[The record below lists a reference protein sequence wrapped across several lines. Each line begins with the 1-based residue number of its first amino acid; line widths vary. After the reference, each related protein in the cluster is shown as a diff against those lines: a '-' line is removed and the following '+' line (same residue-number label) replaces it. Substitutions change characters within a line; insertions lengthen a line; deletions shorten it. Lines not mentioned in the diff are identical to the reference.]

1 MPRIYK
7 YGKYKK
13 QMKKLG
19 AKTVA
24 TRKEFSL
31 VRTRMSTAALKKRI
45 AADAKA
51 KTRTKAINRLVEQSV
66 ELKKR
71 GKY

>member
-1 MPRIYK
+1 MARIYK

-31 VRTRMSTAALKKRI
+31 VRTRMESAALKK
-45 AADAKA
+45 KLKY
-51 KTRTKAINRLVEQSV
+51 KTRTQAVKEMVGRSTS
-66 ELKKR
+66 KKR
-71 GKY
+71 GY

>member
-1 MPRIYK
+1 MPKIYK

-13 QMKKLG
+13 QMKKIG

-31 VRTRMSTAALKKRI
+31 VQSRMETAAFKKKKGYLGARTTAVKRI
-45 AADAKA
+45 ADEAL
-51 KTRTKAINRLVEQSV
+51 T
-66 ELKKR
+66 LKKR
-71 GKY
+71 GEY

>member
-1 MPRIYK
+1 MPKLYK

-24 TRKEFSL
+24 TKKEFSL
-31 VRTRMSTAALKKRI
+31 VRTRMETAAFKKKKGYLGARTAAIKRIAEEATTLKKR
-45 AADAKA
+45 
-51 KTRTKAINRLVEQSV
+51 R
-66 ELKKR
+66 
-71 GKY
+71 Y

>member
-1 MPRIYK
+1 MAYK

-13 QMKKLG
+13 QMKKIG

-31 VRTRMSTAALKKRI
+31 VRTRMKTAALKKKI
-45 AADAKA
+45 AADKKA
-51 KTRTKAINRLVEQSV
+51 KTRDKAIKHQVEKSTS
-66 ELKKR
+66 LKR
-71 GKY
+71 RY

>member
-1 MPRIYK
+1 MPKIYK

-13 QMKKLG
+13 QMKKHG

-31 VRTRMSTAALKKRI
+31 VRQRMSTAALKKKIGVNART
-45 AADAKA
+45 AAIK
-51 KTRTKAINRLVEQSV
+51 RLADEALT
-66 ELKKR
+66 LKKR